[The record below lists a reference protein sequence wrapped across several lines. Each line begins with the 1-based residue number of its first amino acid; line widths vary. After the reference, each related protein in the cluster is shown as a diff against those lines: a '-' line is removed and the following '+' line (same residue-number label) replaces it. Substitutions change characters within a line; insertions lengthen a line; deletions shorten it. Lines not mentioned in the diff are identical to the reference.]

1 MSRRQPETVK
11 SRTYTSDTIDHNARP
26 GISRQNLVPPG
37 LAGRRGSAPA
47 RHGI

>member
-26 GISRQNLVPPG
+26 GISRQTWYRPG
-37 LAGRRGSAPA
+37 
-47 RHGI
+47 